1 MYDMR
6 SLTQDISEWILR
18 NGRQLVYRYADHSV
32 NILMKDNIFPSSR
45 EEFLRLLVAEAPKK
59 ANVDDATRRFV
70 LKILVEAVN
79 KFDAS
84 QIPELAMELA
94 EGASLEPP
102 EPLTGADLQRAKEV
116 SVTSTP
122 HGHDIPLEGSF

>member
-1 MYDMR
+1 MICVL
-6 SLTQDISEWILR
+6 SQDISEWILR
-18 NGRQLVYRYADHSV
+18 NGRQLVYRSADHSV
-32 NILMKDNIFPSSR
+32 NILMKDKIFPSSR
-45 EEFLRLLVAEAPKK
+45 EEFLRLLVAEASKK
-59 ANVDDATRRFV
+59 ANVDDATTRRFV
-70 LKILVEAVN
+70 FKILVEALN

-84 QIPELAMELA
+84 QIPSELAMEIA